1 MISVRNLAVAG
12 ALSLTGIGMAE
23 AFAATVRY
31 EAESTGAVKD
41 KNDAVGYDSLNGVV
55 GRGSDASASNGE
67 LLFTLGTNRKIKIVF
82 AGTGVDFVAPLT
94 GDGSTFKWTLNEGA
108 QTGVGTTKG
117 VGGAQSVIPIISGL
131 PNALHTLEIEKAT
144 PSDAENFVLRM
155 DAFDVHDNGE
165 RTRIEQ
171 NDPSITYTDWNTNF
185 DNGGDAGIEAS
196 GGSFGWTINNGSTA
210 TLDFVGTSVAA
221 IVALRT
227 DGRVFDYSIDG
238 GAVTGSI
245 DTSATAVALG
255 GGFWQRYPYLLANDL
270 SHGPHTLTITA
281 GTGAVGGDFVGF
293 LDAIDVYSPVPEP
306 STLIVVGLAL
316 VASAGCR
323 RRRAQQIV
331 LNETMDGLLR

>member
-1 MISVRNLAVAG
+1 MISVRSLALAS
-12 ALSLTGIGMAE
+12 AIPLFS
-23 AFAATVRY
+23 FAVQETFATTVRY

-41 KNDAVGYDSLNGVV
+41 KNDAVGYDSINGVV
-55 GRGSDASASNGE
+55 GRGPDASASNGE
-67 LLFTLGTNRKIKIVF
+67 LLFTLGTDRKIKLVF
-82 AGTGVDFVAPLT
+82 AGTGVDLVAPLT
-94 GDGSTFKWTLNEGA
+94 GDGSTFKWTLDEGV
-108 QTGVGTTKG
+108 QTGMGTTKG
-117 VGGAQSVIPIISGL
+117 AGGAQSVIPIISGL

-171 NDPSITYTDWNTNF
+171 DDPSITYTDWNTTF

-196 GGSFGWTINNGSTA
+196 GGSFGWTINNGSSA

-227 DGRVFDYSIDG
+227 DGRVFNYSIDG
-238 GAVTGSI
+238 GVVTGSI

-270 SHGPHTLTITA
+270 SHGAHTLTITA
-281 GTGAVGGDFVGF
+281 GTGAIGGDFVGF
-293 LDAIDVYSPVPEP
+293 MDAIDVYSPVPEP
-306 STLIVVGLAL
+306 STLVAVGVSLIA
-316 VASAGCR
+316 AIGCR
-323 RRRAQQIV
+323 RRFA
-331 LNETMDGLLR
+331 